1 LFYGPFFAFVPP
13 AVDDDVVR
21 ADPEEVNNWNVF
33 GLGLS
38 LTAIILLCCVVW
50 TMVTLAGSTGLSEAC
65 PQH

>member
-1 LFYGPFFAFVPP
+1 M
-13 AVDDDVVR
+13 R

-50 TMVTLAGSTGLSEAC
+50 TMVTLAAIDRPSQRPALNIEVTGSNGGGRCAI
-65 PQH
+65 